1 MNQWQIRR
9 HNIVVNGWQL
19 PDEEWV
25 FSPEN
30 FWKVKWRKFYDINFV
45 NIDYELFNAPE
56 WQTRDAVL
64 QE

>member
-1 MNQWQIRR
+1 MNQSQIRR

-19 PDEEWV
+19 PDNAGGLARRTLWTI
-25 FSPEN
+25 
-30 FWKVKWRKFYDINFV
+30 KWRKFYDINFV
-45 NIDYELFNAPE
+45 NIDYEPFDAPA